1 MVASVGQCANCWI
14 GAVFQPFGMTG
25 STTISRVVGFIA
37 RRTDPRINAASASA
51 QSWPT

>member
-1 MVASVGQCANCWI
+1 MVASVSQCANCWI
-14 GAVFQPFGMTG
+14 GAVFQPSG

-51 QSWPT
+51 QSGPT